1 MLCLVETEYSQ
12 IVSIIY
18 LENRY
23 LSCNVIL
30 YVSNIHNVRTMYCTF
45 TRTRIGILIVAV
57 RFRFSANVT
66 T

>member
-30 YVSNIHNVRTMYCTF
+30 YVSNIHNVRTMYRTF
-45 TRTRIGILIVAV
+45 TRTRIRILIVAV
-57 RFRFSANVT
+57 CFRFSANVT